1 MSIIDYQEAL
11 KAGRKEYQMCVARG
25 KYPYLNVLEEI
36 LSNFDIESE
45 IPLGTVQIP
54 MKKIVGT
61 NARSRGTAFARNFM
75 PLLES
80 DTEFAF
86 KWSSLCDS
94 HLEEGIRDPIKCYE
108 FLNRYYVVEGNKR
121 VSVLKYFDAVSIAA
135 EVTRVVPRYKEDDKA
150 IRNYYGFM
158 SFYRIT
164 GINYIWFNKEGSFMK
179 ILEFLHLTKQEDWT
193 DDVKKEFFSSYTR
206 FEKAYAEIGGKAIRK
221 VTTGD
226 AFFKYITVFGYEGLQ
241 KKIHSTIVEEVRKL
255 WDEFVLMESEQPVG
269 VIKAPS
275 ASPEK
280 VGFLDRFFGMAPDPN
295 RNLKIGFVHDKDKES
310 SSWTYAHELG
320 RIYLEQKYKGQ
331 IETKAVYWVFNQNE
345 TPEQIMEQMIH
356 EGYSVI
362 FTTTPRLAQAS
373 LTVAVQHP
381 EVYILNCALNS
392 QSSHVRS
399 YYGRLY
405 EPKFLSGM
413 IAGSMSKNGKIGYIA
428 DYPISGMLANINA
441 FARGARMMNPD
452 AKVYLEWS
460 MVENVDIQKRM
471 ESYGVDVV
479 NNQDM
484 ITPSNASR
492 QFGLYQMQDGDL
504 KNISMSIWN
513 WGKLYDNI
521 VRSILSGTWKNSSV
535 ETKGKAVNYWWGLS
549 AGVVDL
555 VYTTNLPADTK
566 RLVEFMKKEI
576 RNGTF
581 DPFGGY
587 MEDQHGNVRCQEDEF
602 LSTKQIINMDWLLDN
617 VVGYIPDIQRF
628 SEASRLLMQTE
639 GMKINN
645 NTKKQE
651 K

>member
-1 MSIIDYQEAL
+1 MSIVEYQEAL
-11 KAGRKEYQMCVARG
+11 KLGRKEYQMCVARG

-36 LSNFDIESE
+36 ISNFDIESE
-45 IPLGTVQIP
+45 VPLGTVQIP

-75 PLLES
+75 PLLDT

-86 KWSSLCDS
+86 KWASLCDS

-121 VSVLKYFDAVSIAA
+121 VSVLKYFDAVSISA
-135 EVTRVVPRYKEDDKA
+135 EVTRVIPRYKEEDKA
-150 IRNYYGFM
+150 IRNYYDFM

-164 GINYIWFNKEGSFMK
+164 GINYIWFNKEGTFLK
-179 ILEFLHLTKQEDWT
+179 ILDFLGRTTQEDW
-193 DDVKKEFFSSYTR
+193 DAEFKKEFFSSYTR

-226 AFFKYITVFGYEGLQ
+226 AFFKYITVFGFEGLQ
-241 KKIHSTIVEEVRKL
+241 KKAHTEVVEETRKL
-255 WDEFVLMESEQPVG
+255 WDEFVLMEKPQPVG
-269 VIKAPS
+269 VVTDPDKQ
-275 ASPEK
+275 PEK
-280 VGFLDRFFGMAPDPN
+280 IGFLGRFFGNAPDPH
-295 RNLKIGFVHDKDKES
+295 RHLKIGFLHDKDKES

-320 RIYLEQKYKGQ
+320 RMHLEQTLKGQ
-331 IETKAVYWVFNQNE
+331 IETKAVYWAFNQE
-345 TPEQIMEQMIH
+345 ESPEQIMEQMI
-356 EGYSVI
+356 EDGCSVI
-362 FTTTPRLAQAS
+362 FTTTPRLAPAS

-381 EVYILNCALNS
+381 EVHILNCALNS
-392 QSSHVRS
+392 QSSSVRS

-452 AKVYLEWS
+452 AKIYLEWS

-471 ESYGVDVV
+471 EYYGVDVI

-492 QFGLYQMQDGDL
+492 KFGLYQIQDGAL

-513 WGKLYDNI
+513 WGRLYENI
-521 VRSILSGTWKNSSV
+521 VRSILSGTWKTSQL

-549 AGVVDL
+549 AGVVDI
-555 VYTTNLPADTK
+555 VYSNTLPADTK
-566 RLVEFMKKEI
+566 RIVEFMKKEI
-576 RNGTF
+576 RSGMF

-587 MEDQHGNVRCQEDEF
+587 MVDQQGNVRCEEDGY
-602 LSTKQIINMDWLLDN
+602 LSTNQIINMDWLIDN
-617 VVGYIPDIQRF
+617 VLGYIPDITRF
-628 SEASRLLMQTE
+628 TEASRQLMQTE
-639 GMKINN
+639 GMTIQM
-645 NTKKQE
+645 KKQE